1 MFSVRER
8 TYVCTRNLRCVCM
21 AWCVRVVAV
30 GLELGYMTVNFQTC
44 FLWQPL
50 IHVSAIL
57 IFLKPKCDP
66 VTSLFTTPISSHS
79 PVKWSPCS
87 QGDWQSLSMRV
98 AATFCGFISWTFPSM
113 CLFPRRLSPSPFF
126 RGVCLWA
133 FVQIRPTAWDSLLNS
148 LPRSMCHISAHLES
162 QT

>member
-1 MFSVRER
+1 MFAVHER
-8 TYVCTRNLRCVCM
+8 TYVHTWNLRHVCM
-21 AWCVRVVAV
+21 AWCVCEVAV
-30 GLELGYMTVNFQTC
+30 ALELGYMTVNFQTC

-50 IHVSAIL
+50 INVSAIL

-87 QGDWQSLSMRV
+87 QGDWQSLSLRV
-98 AATFCGFISWTFPSM
+98 TATFCGFISRTFPSM
-113 CLFPRRLSPSPFF
+113 YLFPRRLSPSPFF

-133 FVQIRPTAWDSLLNS
+133 FVQACPTDWDSLLTS
-148 LPRSMCHISAHLES
+148 SPRSTCHISAHLES